1 MTYSSL
7 VTGYIE
13 INEELRARNYF
24 DKISNHFSGPFLVRK
39 MFNKKTFDEC
49 LFLNSGYG

>member
-39 MFNKKTFDEC
+39 KLNKKTFMNVY
-49 LFLNSGYG
+49 F